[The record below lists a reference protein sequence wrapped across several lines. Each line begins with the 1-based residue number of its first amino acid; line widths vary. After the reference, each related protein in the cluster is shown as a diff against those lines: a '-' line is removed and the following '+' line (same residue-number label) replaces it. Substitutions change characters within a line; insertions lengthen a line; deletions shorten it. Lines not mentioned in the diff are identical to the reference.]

1 MSNISPIDG
10 RYKKSVSELETFFSE
25 QALMRHRVM
34 VEVEYLLALIEHKS
48 FQKTRSLSKKTL
60 NSLKGLYV
68 EFSATHFKQ
77 IKKIEK
83 KTNHDVNAVV
93 VFVSEKLKKIGRD
106 DLVPFVH
113 FGLTSE
119 DINNISYSLMT
130 QGAVK
135 DVMIPSVKGV
145 LKELKALSKKTKS
158 LSLLS
163 LTHGQPATTTTLGK
177 ELAVFVSR
185 VEREIALVKKNKL
198 LAKLS
203 GATGSYAAHKVA
215 FPDFNWPL
223 FSKRFI
229 KKLGLEQSPISTQI
243 EPGDSLAELLHSF
256 VRINNIFSDF
266 SLDMWLYISRN
277 IFVQKN
283 IVGEVGSSTM
293 PHKINPIFFENA
305 EGNLDI
311 ANNNFSFLA
320 SRITRSRLQRDLSG
334 STVFRNIGVGF
345 AHSLISYKN
354 LIKGVLRVSPN
365 KAQMK
370 KELDENWSIL
380 AEAIQTVL
388 RKSGDASAYDK
399 IKKLTRG
406 KPLTKESYLQLVNSL
421 NVTEK
426 DRLALLELTPHTYLG
441 EINKVLED
449 L

>member
-1 MSNISPIDG
+1 VSNISPIDG
-10 RYKKSVSELETFFSE
+10 RYKKNVSELEAFFSE

-48 FQKTRSLSKKTL
+48 FQKTRALSKKTL

-68 EFSATHFKQ
+68 EFSSTHFKQ

-93 VFVSEKLKKIGRD
+93 VFVSEKLKKIGRG

-130 QGAVK
+130 RGAVEN
-135 DVMIPSVKGV
+135 VMIPSVKGV
-145 LKELKALSKKTKS
+145 LKELRALSKKTKS

-185 VEREIALVKKNKL
+185 VEREIALIKKMKL

-229 KKLGLEQSPISTQI
+229 KKLGLEQSPISTQV

-334 STVFRNIGVGF
+334 STVLRNIGVGF
-345 AHSLISYKN
+345 AHSLVAYKN

-421 NVTEK
+421 DVAEK
-426 DRLALLELTPHTYLG
+426 DRVALLELTPHTYLG
-441 EINKVLED
+441 VINKVLEN

>member
-10 RYKKSVSELETFFSE
+10 RYKKNVSELETFFSE

-48 FQKTRSLSKKTL
+48 LHKTPALSKKTL
-60 NSLKGLYV
+60 NSLKSLYV

-77 IKKIEK
+77 IKKIEE

-93 VFVSEKLKKIGRD
+93 VFVSENLKKIGRG

-130 QGAVK
+130 QSAVEN
-135 DVMIPSVKGV
+135 VMIPSVKGV
-145 LKELKALSKKTKS
+145 LKELKSLSKKTKS

-185 VEREIALVKKNKL
+185 VEREIALIKKMKL

-203 GATGSYAAHKVA
+203 GATESYAAHKVA

-229 KKLGLEQSPISTQI
+229 KKLGLEQSPISTQV

-256 VRINNIFSDF
+256 IRINNIFSDF

-345 AHSLISYKN
+345 AHSLVSYKN

-365 KAQMK
+365 KPQMK

-380 AEAIQTVL
+380 AEAIQTIL

-399 IKKLTRG
+399 IKKLTRA

-421 NVTEK
+421 DVAKK
-426 DRLALLELTPHTYLG
+426 DRVALLELTPHTYLG
-441 EINKVLED
+441 EINKVLEN

>member
-10 RYKKSVSELETFFSE
+10 RYKKNVSELETFFSE

-34 VEVEYLLALIEHKS
+34 VEVEYLLALVEHKS

-130 QGAVK
+130 QGAV
-135 DVMIPSVKGV
+135 DSVMIPSVKGV

-185 VEREIALVKKNKL
+185 VEREIALIKKMKL

-421 NVTEK
+421 DVAEK
-426 DRLALLELTPHTYLG
+426 DRVALLELTPHTYLG
-441 EINKVLED
+441 EINKVLEN

>member
-10 RYKKSVSELETFFSE
+10 RYKKNVSELETFFSE

-34 VEVEYLLALIEHKS
+34 VEVEYLLALVEHKS
-48 FQKTRSLSKKTL
+48 FQKTRTLSKKAF

-68 EFSATHFKQ
+68 EFSSTHFKE

-130 QGAVK
+130 RGAV
-135 DVMIPSVKGV
+135 DNVMIPSVKGV
-145 LKELKALSKKTKS
+145 LKELKTLSKKTKS

-163 LTHGQPATTTTLGK
+163 LTHGQPATTTSLGK

-185 VEREIALVKKNKL
+185 VEREIALIKKMKL

-215 FPDFNWPL
+215 FPDLNWPL

-365 KAQMK
+365 RAQMK

-380 AEAIQTVL
+380 AEAVQTVL

-421 NVTEK
+421 DVAEK
-426 DRLALLELTPHTYLG
+426 DRVALLELTPHTYLG
-441 EINKVLED
+441 EINKVLEN

>member
-1 MSNISPIDG
+1 VSNISPIDG
-10 RYKKSVSELETFFSE
+10 RYKKNVSELETFFSE

-130 QGAVK
+130 QGAVE
-135 DVMIPSVKGV
+135 DVMVPSVKGV

-185 VEREIALVKKNKL
+185 VEREIALVKKIKL

-421 NVTEK
+421 NVAEK

-441 EINKVLED
+441 EINKVLEN

>member
-1 MSNISPIDG
+1 VSNISPIDG
-10 RYKKSVSELETFFSE
+10 RYKKNVSELETFFSE

-34 VEVEYLLALIEHKS
+34 VEVEYLLALIEHRS
-48 FQKTRSLSKKTL
+48 FQKTRTLSKKTL

-93 VFVSEKLKKIGRD
+93 VFVSEKLKKLGRG

-130 QGAVK
+130 QGAVE
-135 DVMIPSVKGV
+135 DVMIPSVKRV

-185 VEREIALVKKNKL
+185 VEREIALIKKMKL

-203 GATGSYAAHKVA
+203 GATGSYAAHRVA

-345 AHSLISYKN
+345 AHSLVSYKN

-365 KAQMK
+365 KTQMK

-421 NVTEK
+421 DVAEK
-426 DRLALLELTPHTYLG
+426 DRVALLELTPHTYLG
-441 EINKVLED
+441 EINKILEN

>member
-1 MSNISPIDG
+1 VSNISPIDG
-10 RYKKSVSELETFFSE
+10 RYKKNVSELETFFSE

-48 FQKTRSLSKKTL
+48 FHKTPALSKKTL

-77 IKKIEK
+77 IKKIEE

-93 VFVSEKLKKIGRD
+93 VFVSENLKKIGRG

-130 QGAVK
+130 QSAVEN
-135 DVMIPSVKGV
+135 VMIPSVKGV
-145 LKELKALSKKTKS
+145 LKELKSLSKKTKS

-185 VEREIALVKKNKL
+185 VEREIALIKKMKL

-229 KKLGLEQSPISTQI
+229 KKLGLEQSPISTQV

-256 VRINNIFSDF
+256 IRINNIFSDF

-345 AHSLISYKN
+345 AHSLVSYKN

-380 AEAIQTVL
+380 AEAIQTIL

-399 IKKLTRG
+399 IKKLTRA

-421 NVTEK
+421 DVAKK
-426 DRLALLELTPHTYLG
+426 DRVALLELTPHTYLG
-441 EINKVLED
+441 EINKVLEN

>member
-10 RYKKSVSELETFFSE
+10 RYKKNVSELETFFSE

-34 VEVEYLLALIEHKS
+34 VEVEYLLALVEHKS
-48 FQKTRSLSKKTL
+48 FQKTRTLSKKAF

-68 EFSATHFKQ
+68 EFSSTHFKE

-119 DINNISYSLMT
+119 DVNNISYSLMT
-130 QGAVK
+130 RGAV
-135 DVMIPSVKGV
+135 DNVMIPSVKGV
-145 LKELKALSKKTKS
+145 LKELKTLSKKTKS

-185 VEREIALVKKNKL
+185 VEREIALIKRMKL

-203 GATGSYAAHKVA
+203 GATGSYAAHMVA
-215 FPDFNWPL
+215 FPDLNWPL

-243 EPGDSLAELLHSF
+243 EPWDSLAELLHSF

-365 KAQMK
+365 RAQMK

-380 AEAIQTVL
+380 AEAVQTVL

-421 NVTEK
+421 DVAEK
-426 DRLALLELTPHTYLG
+426 DRVALLELTPHTYLG
-441 EINKVLED
+441 EINKVLEN

>member
-1 MSNISPIDG
+1 
-10 RYKKSVSELETFFSE
+10 
-25 QALMRHRVM
+25 MRHRVM
-34 VEVEYLLALIEHKS
+34 VEVEYLLALVEHKS
-48 FQKTRSLSKKTL
+48 FQKTRTLSKKAF

-68 EFSATHFKQ
+68 EFSSTHFKE

-119 DINNISYSLMT
+119 DVNNISYSLMT
-130 QGAVK
+130 RGAV
-135 DVMIPSVKGV
+135 DNVMIPSVKGV
-145 LKELKALSKKTKS
+145 LKELKTLSKKTKS

-185 VEREIALVKKNKL
+185 VEREIALIKKMKL

-215 FPDFNWPL
+215 FPDLNWPL

-256 VRINNIFSDF
+256 IRINNIFSDF

-380 AEAIQTVL
+380 AEAVQTVL

-406 KPLTKESYLQLVNSL
+406 RPLTKESYLQLVNSL
-421 NVTEK
+421 DVAEK
-426 DRLALLELTPHTYLG
+426 DRVALLELTPHTYLG
-441 EINKVLED
+441 EINKVLEN

>member
-1 MSNISPIDG
+1 
-10 RYKKSVSELETFFSE
+10 
-25 QALMRHRVM
+25 MRHRVM
-34 VEVEYLLALIEHKS
+34 VEVEYLLALVEHKS

-60 NSLKGLYV
+60 NSLKGLYI

-130 QGAVK
+130 KGAV
-135 DVMIPSVKGV
+135 DNVMIPSVKGV

-185 VEREIALVKKNKL
+185 VEREIALIKKMRL

-215 FPDFNWPL
+215 FPDLNWPL

-266 SLDMWLYISRN
+266 SIDMWLYISRN

-320 SRITRSRLQRDLSG
+320 SRITKSRLQRDLSG

-345 AHSLISYKN
+345 AHSLVSYKN

-365 KAQMK
+365 KVQMK

-421 NVTEK
+421 DVAEK
-426 DRLALLELTPHTYLG
+426 DRVALLELTPHTYLG

>member
-1 MSNISPIDG
+1 
-10 RYKKSVSELETFFSE
+10 
-25 QALMRHRVM
+25 MRHRVM
-34 VEVEYLLALIEHKS
+34 VEVEYLLALVEHKS
-48 FQKTRSLSKKTL
+48 FQKTRTLSKKAF

-68 EFSATHFKQ
+68 EFSSTHFKE

-119 DINNISYSLMT
+119 DVNNISYSLMT
-130 QGAVK
+130 RGAV
-135 DVMIPSVKGV
+135 DNVMIPSVKGV
-145 LKELKALSKKTKS
+145 LKELKTLSKKTKS

-185 VEREIALVKKNKL
+185 VEREIALIKKMKL

-215 FPDFNWPL
+215 FPDLNWPL

-256 VRINNIFSDF
+256 IRINNIFSDF

-380 AEAIQTVL
+380 AEAVQTVL

-421 NVTEK
+421 DVAEK
-426 DRLALLELTPHTYLG
+426 DRVALLELTPHTYLG
-441 EINKVLED
+441 EINKVLEN

>member
-10 RYKKSVSELETFFSE
+10 RYKKNVSELETFFSE

-34 VEVEYLLALIEHKS
+34 VEVEYLLALVEHKS

-119 DINNISYSLMT
+119 DINNISYSLMA
-130 QGAVK
+130 QGAV
-135 DVMIPSVKGV
+135 DNVMIPHVKGV

-185 VEREIALVKKNKL
+185 VEREIALIKKMKL

-388 RKSGDASAYDK
+388 RKSGDSSAYDK

-421 NVTEK
+421 DVAEK
-426 DRLALLELTPHTYLG
+426 DRVALLELTPHTYLG
-441 EINKVLED
+441 EINKVLEN

>member
-10 RYKKSVSELETFFSE
+10 RYKKNVSELETFFSE

-34 VEVEYLLALIEHKS
+34 VEVEYLLALVEHKS
-48 FQKTRSLSKKTL
+48 FQKTRALSKKTL

-93 VFVSEKLKKIGRD
+93 EFLSEKLKKFGRG

-119 DINNISYSLMT
+119 DINNISYSLMA
-130 QGAVK
+130 QGAV
-135 DVMIPSVKGV
+135 DNVMIPHVKGV

-185 VEREIALVKKNKL
+185 VEREIALIKKMKL

-203 GATGSYAAHKVA
+203 GATGSYAAHKIA
-215 FPDFNWPL
+215 FPGFNWPL

-388 RKSGDASAYDK
+388 RKSGDSSAYDK

-421 NVTEK
+421 DVAEK
-426 DRLALLELTPHTYLG
+426 DRVALLELTPHTYLG
-441 EINKVLED
+441 EINKVLEN

>member
-1 MSNISPIDG
+1 
-10 RYKKSVSELETFFSE
+10 
-25 QALMRHRVM
+25 
-34 VEVEYLLALIEHKS
+34 
-48 FQKTRSLSKKTL
+48 
-60 NSLKGLYV
+60 
-68 EFSATHFKQ
+68 
-77 IKKIEK
+77 
-83 KTNHDVNAVV
+83 
-93 VFVSEKLKKIGRD
+93 
-106 DLVPFVH
+106 
-113 FGLTSE
+113 
-119 DINNISYSLMT
+119 
-130 QGAVK
+130 
-135 DVMIPSVKGV
+135 
-145 LKELKALSKKTKS
+145 

-185 VEREIALVKKNKL
+185 VEREIALIKKMKL

-215 FPDFNWPL
+215 FPDLNWPL

-388 RKSGDASAYDK
+388 RKSGDASAYEK

-406 KPLTKESYLQLVNSL
+406 KPLTKESYLRLVNSL
-421 NVTEK
+421 DVAEK
-426 DRLALLELTPHTYLG
+426 DRVALLELTPHTYLG
-441 EINKVLED
+441 EINKVLEN

>member
-10 RYKKSVSELETFFSE
+10 RYKKNVSELETFFSE

-34 VEVEYLLALIEHKS
+34 VEVEYLLALVEHKS

-130 QGAVK
+130 RGAV
-135 DVMIPSVKGV
+135 DNVMIPSVKGV
-145 LKELKALSKKTKS
+145 LKELKTLSKKTKS

-185 VEREIALVKKNKL
+185 VEREIALIKKMKL

-421 NVTEK
+421 DVAEK
-426 DRLALLELTPHTYLG
+426 DRVALLELTPHTYLG
-441 EINKVLED
+441 EINKVLEN

>member
-10 RYKKSVSELETFFSE
+10 RYKKNVSELETFFSE

-34 VEVEYLLALIEHKS
+34 VEVEYLLALVEHKS
-48 FQKTRSLSKKTL
+48 FQKTRALSKKTL

-130 QGAVK
+130 QGAV
-135 DVMIPSVKGV
+135 DNVMIPSVKGV

-185 VEREIALVKKNKL
+185 VEREIALIKKMKL

-388 RKSGDASAYDK
+388 RKSGDSSAYDK

-421 NVTEK
+421 DVAEK
-426 DRLALLELTPHTYLG
+426 DRVALLELTPHTYLG
-441 EINKVLED
+441 EINKVLEN

>member
-10 RYKKSVSELETFFSE
+10 RYKKNVSELETFFSE

-34 VEVEYLLALIEHKS
+34 VEVEYLLALIEHRS
-48 FQKTRSLSKKTL
+48 FQKTRTLSKKTL

-93 VFVSEKLKKIGRD
+93 VFVSEKLKKLGRG

-130 QGAVK
+130 QGAVE
-135 DVMIPSVKGV
+135 DVMIPSVKRV

-185 VEREIALVKKNKL
+185 VEREIALIKKMKL

-345 AHSLISYKN
+345 AHSLVSYKN

-421 NVTEK
+421 DVAEK
-426 DRLALLELTPHTYLG
+426 DRVALLELTPHTYLG
-441 EINKVLED
+441 EINKILEN

>member
-10 RYKKSVSELETFFSE
+10 RYKKNVSELETFFSE

-34 VEVEYLLALIEHKS
+34 VEVEYLLALIEHRS
-48 FQKTRSLSKKTL
+48 FQKTRALSKKTL

-93 VFVSEKLKKIGRD
+93 VFVSEKLKKLGRG

-130 QGAVK
+130 QGAVE
-135 DVMIPSVKGV
+135 DVMIPSVKRV

-185 VEREIALVKKNKL
+185 VEREIALIKKMKL

-345 AHSLISYKN
+345 AHSLVSYKN

-406 KPLTKESYLQLVNSL
+406 KPLTKESYLQLVNCL
-421 NVTEK
+421 DIAEK
-426 DRLALLELTPHTYLG
+426 DRVALLELTPHTYLG
-441 EINKVLED
+441 EINKVLEN

>member
-1 MSNISPIDG
+1 VSNISPIDG
-10 RYKKSVSELETFFSE
+10 RYKKNVSELEAFFSE

-145 LKELKALSKKTKS
+145 LKELRALSKKTKS

-177 ELAVFVSR
+177 ELAIFVSR
-185 VEREIALVKKNKL
+185 VEREIALVKKIKL

-283 IVGEVGSSTM
+283 IIGEVGSSTM

-388 RKSGDASAYDK
+388 RKSGDSSAYDK

-406 KPLTKESYLQLVNSL
+406 KSLTKESYLQLVNSL
-421 NVTEK
+421 DVTEQ

>member
-10 RYKKSVSELETFFSE
+10 RYKKNVSELETFFSE

-34 VEVEYLLALIEHKS
+34 VEVEYLLALVEHRS
-48 FQKTRSLSKKTL
+48 FQKTRALSKKTL

-93 VFVSEKLKKIGRD
+93 EFLSEKLKKFGRG

-119 DINNISYSLMT
+119 DINNISYSLMA
-130 QGAVK
+130 QGAV
-135 DVMIPSVKGV
+135 DNVMIPHVKGV

-185 VEREIALVKKNKL
+185 IEREIALIKKMKL

-305 EGNLDI
+305 EGNLEI

-421 NVTEK
+421 DVAEK
-426 DRLALLELTPHTYLG
+426 DRVALLELTPHTYLG
-441 EINKVLED
+441 EINKVLEN

>member
-1 MSNISPIDG
+1 
-10 RYKKSVSELETFFSE
+10 
-25 QALMRHRVM
+25 MRHRVM
-34 VEVEYLLALIEHKS
+34 VEVEHLLALVEHKS

-185 VEREIALVKKNKL
+185 VEREIALIKKMKL

-388 RKSGDASAYDK
+388 RKSGDSSAYDK

-421 NVTEK
+421 DVAEK
-426 DRLALLELTPHTYLG
+426 DRVALLELTPHTYLG
-441 EINKVLED
+441 EINKVLEN

>member
-1 MSNISPIDG
+1 VSNISPIDG
-10 RYKKSVSELETFFSE
+10 RYKKNVSELETFFSE

-34 VEVEYLLALIEHKS
+34 VEVEYLLALIEHRS
-48 FQKTRSLSKKTL
+48 FQKTRALSKKTL

-93 VFVSEKLKKIGRD
+93 VFVSEKLKKLGRG

-130 QGAVK
+130 QGAVE
-135 DVMIPSVKGV
+135 DVMIPSVKRV

-185 VEREIALVKKNKL
+185 VEREIALIKKMKL

-203 GATGSYAAHKVA
+203 GATGSYAAHRVA

-243 EPGDSLAELLHSF
+243 EPGDSLAGLLHSF

-345 AHSLISYKN
+345 AHSLVSYKN

-421 NVTEK
+421 DVAEK
-426 DRLALLELTPHTYLG
+426 DRVALLELTPHTYLG
-441 EINKVLED
+441 EINKILEN

>member
-10 RYKKSVSELETFFSE
+10 RYKKNVSELETFFSE

-34 VEVEYLLALIEHKS
+34 VEVEYLLALIEHRS
-48 FQKTRSLSKKTL
+48 FQKTRALSKKTL

-93 VFVSEKLKKIGRD
+93 VFVSEKLKKLGRG

-130 QGAVK
+130 QGAVE
-135 DVMIPSVKGV
+135 DVMIPSVKRV

-185 VEREIALVKKNKL
+185 VEREIALIKKMKL

-345 AHSLISYKN
+345 AHSLVSYKN

-421 NVTEK
+421 DVAEK
-426 DRLALLELTPHTYLG
+426 DRVALLELTPHTYLG
-441 EINKVLED
+441 EINKILEN

>member
-10 RYKKSVSELETFFSE
+10 RYKKNVSELETFFSE

-34 VEVEYLLALIEHKS
+34 VEVEYLLALVEHRS
-48 FQKTRSLSKKTL
+48 FQKTRALSKKTL

-68 EFSATHFKQ
+68 DFSATHFKQ

-93 VFVSEKLKKIGRD
+93 EFLSEKLKKFGRG

-119 DINNISYSLMT
+119 DINNISYSLMA
-130 QGAVK
+130 QGAV
-135 DVMIPSVKGV
+135 DSVMIPHVKGV

-185 VEREIALVKKNKL
+185 VEREIALIKKMKL

-388 RKSGDASAYDK
+388 RKSGDSSAYDK

-421 NVTEK
+421 DVAEK
-426 DRLALLELTPHTYLG
+426 DRVALLELTPHTYLG
-441 EINKVLED
+441 EINKVLEN

>member
-10 RYKKSVSELETFFSE
+10 RYKKNVSELETFFSE

-34 VEVEYLLALIEHKS
+34 VEVEYLLALVEHRS
-48 FQKTRSLSKKTL
+48 FQKTRALSKKTL

-130 QGAVK
+130 QGAV
-135 DVMIPSVKGV
+135 DSVMIPSVKGV

-185 VEREIALVKKNKL
+185 VEREIALIKKMKL

-215 FPDFNWPL
+215 FPDLNWHL

-354 LIKGVLRVSPN
+354 LVKGILRVSPN

-421 NVTEK
+421 DIAEK
-426 DRLALLELTPHTYLG
+426 DRVALLELTPHTYLG
-441 EINKVLED
+441 EINKVLEN

>member
-10 RYKKSVSELETFFSE
+10 RYKKNVSELETFFSE

-34 VEVEYLLALIEHKS
+34 VEVEYLLALVEHKS

-130 QGAVK
+130 RGAV
-135 DVMIPSVKGV
+135 DNVMIPSVKGV

-185 VEREIALVKKNKL
+185 VEREIALIKKMKL

-215 FPDFNWPL
+215 FPDLNWPL

-421 NVTEK
+421 DVAEK
-426 DRLALLELTPHTYLG
+426 DRVALLELTPHTYLG
-441 EINKVLED
+441 EINKVLEN

>member
-1 MSNISPIDG
+1 VSNISPIDG
-10 RYKKSVSELETFFSE
+10 RYKKNVSELETFFSE

-48 FQKTRSLSKKTL
+48 FKKTRSLSKKTL
-60 NSLKGLYV
+60 NSLKGLYI

-93 VFVSEKLKKIGRD
+93 VFVSERLKKIGRD

-135 DVMIPSVKGV
+135 DVIIPSVKGV

-185 VEREIALVKKNKL
+185 VEREIALVKKIKL

-229 KKLGLEQSPISTQI
+229 KKLGLEQSPVSTQI

-256 VRINNIFSDF
+256 VRINNIFSDL

-406 KPLTKESYLQLVNSL
+406 KPLTKESYLQLVNGL
-421 NVTEK
+421 DVAEK

>member
-10 RYKKSVSELETFFSE
+10 RYKKNVSELETFFSE

-130 QGAVK
+130 QGAV
-135 DVMIPSVKGV
+135 DNVMIPSVKGV

-185 VEREIALVKKNKL
+185 VEREIALIKKMKL

-215 FPDFNWPL
+215 FPDLNWPL

-256 VRINNIFSDF
+256 IRINNIFSDF

-320 SRITRSRLQRDLSG
+320 SRITKSRLQRDLSG

-421 NVTEK
+421 DVAEK
-426 DRLALLELTPHTYLG
+426 DRVALLELTPHTYLG
-441 EINKVLED
+441 EINKVLEK

>member
-1 MSNISPIDG
+1 MSNISPLDG
-10 RYKKSVSELETFFSE
+10 RYKKNTSELETFFSE

-34 VEVEYLLALIEHKS
+34 VEVEYLLALIGHKS
-48 FQKTRSLSKKTL
+48 FRQTRALSKKTL

-83 KTNHDVNAVV
+83 KTSHDVNAVV
-93 VFVSEKLKKIGRD
+93 VFVSEKLKKLGRG

-130 QGAVK
+130 QGAVEN
-135 DVMIPSVKGV
+135 VIIPSVKGV
-145 LKELKALSKKTKS
+145 LKELRALSKKTKS

-185 VEREIALVKKNKL
+185 VEREIALVKKMKL

-256 VRINNIFSDF
+256 IRINNIFSDF

-277 IFVQKN
+277 IFIQKN

-354 LIKGVLRVSPN
+354 LISGVLRVSPN

-406 KPLTKESYLQLVNSL
+406 KPLTKESYLHLVNSL
-421 NVTEK
+421 DVAEK
-426 DRLALLELTPHTYLG
+426 DKVALLELTPHTYLG
-441 EINKVLED
+441 EINKVLEN

>member
-10 RYKKSVSELETFFSE
+10 RYKKNVSELETFFSE

-34 VEVEYLLALIEHKS
+34 VEVEYLLALVEHKS
-48 FQKTRSLSKKTL
+48 FQKTRTLSKKTL

-130 QGAVK
+130 RGAV
-135 DVMIPSVKGV
+135 DNVMIPSVKGV
-145 LKELKALSKKTKS
+145 LKELKTLSKKTKS

-185 VEREIALVKKNKL
+185 VEREIALIKKMKL

-215 FPDFNWPL
+215 FPNFNWPL

-365 KAQMK
+365 KVQMK

-406 KPLTKESYLQLVNSL
+406 KPLTKESYFQLVNSL
-421 NVTEK
+421 DVTEK
-426 DRLALLELTPHTYLG
+426 DRAALLELTPHTYLG
-441 EINKVLED
+441 EINKVLEN

>member
-10 RYKKSVSELETFFSE
+10 RYKKNVSELETFFSE

-34 VEVEYLLALIEHKS
+34 VEVEYLLALVEHKS

-60 NSLKGLYV
+60 NSLKDLYV

-93 VFVSEKLKKIGRD
+93 EFLSEKLKKFGRG

-130 QGAVK
+130 KGAV
-135 DVMIPSVKGV
+135 DSAMIPSVKGV

-185 VEREIALVKKNKL
+185 VEREIALIKKMKL

-215 FPDFNWPL
+215 FPDLNWPL

-365 KAQMK
+365 RAQMK

-380 AEAIQTVL
+380 AEAVQTVL

-421 NVTEK
+421 DVAEK
-426 DRLALLELTPHTYLG
+426 DRVALLELTPHTYLG
-441 EINKVLED
+441 EINKVLEN

>member
-10 RYKKSVSELETFFSE
+10 RYKKNVSELETFFSE

-34 VEVEYLLALIEHKS
+34 VEVEYLLALVKHKS
-48 FQKTRSLSKKTL
+48 LQKTRALSKKTL
-60 NSLKGLYV
+60 NSLKDLYV

-93 VFVSEKLKKIGRD
+93 VFVSEKLKKIGRG

-130 QGAVK
+130 QGAVEN
-135 DVMIPSVKGV
+135 VMIPSVKGV

-185 VEREIALVKKNKL
+185 VEREIALIKKIKL

-229 KKLGLEQSPISTQI
+229 KKLGLEQSPISTQV

-311 ANNNFSFLA
+311 ANNSFSFLA

-380 AEAIQTVL
+380 AEAVQTVL

-421 NVTEK
+421 DVAEK
-426 DRLALLELTPHTYLG
+426 DRVALLELTPHTYLG
-441 EINKVLED
+441 EINKVLEN